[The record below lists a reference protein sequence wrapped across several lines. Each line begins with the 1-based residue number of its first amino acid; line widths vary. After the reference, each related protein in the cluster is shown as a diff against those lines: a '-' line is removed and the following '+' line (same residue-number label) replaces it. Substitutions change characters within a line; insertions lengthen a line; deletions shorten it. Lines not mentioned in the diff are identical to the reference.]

1 MSLSTFKR
9 HFIVEYNEA
18 PGKWLQDKRLQR
30 AKEILKEGQ
39 LKASD
44 IYQDMGYNN
53 LSNFSIAFKNKFGKV
68 QKKFIETKKKR
79 NNLKTNKLR
88 FVHICIIVNR

>member
-1 MSLSTFKR
+1 MVAR
-9 HFIVEYNEA
+9 C
-18 PGKWLQDKRLQR
+18 LQR

-53 LSNFSIAFKNKFGKV
+53 LSNFSS
-68 QKKFIETKKKR
+68 
-79 NNLKTNKLR
+79 L
-88 FVHICIIVNR
+88 

>member
-1 MSLSTFKR
+1 
-9 HFIVEYNEA
+9 
-18 PGKWLQDKRLQR
+18 LQDKRLQR

-53 LSNFSIAFKNKFGKV
+53 LLLT
-68 QKKFIETKKKR
+68 QYP
-79 NNLKTNKLR
+79 LKINSEKSKEI
-88 FVHICIIVNR
+88 H